1 MTALRPANTQELAAQ
16 VAEGGSA
23 IGISQSWGTVWS
35 RSEPAGQF
43 TQISLAG
50 LTDLLSLAKG
60 DLTCRVGA
68 GISHR
73 ALAAQLSARGL
84 ECPLR
89 PLPGHSTIA
98 QSYLSGA
105 ASAGSGIFSNPR
117 DWLLGSTLVSG
128 RGELVTSGG
137 ATLKNSSGYDLGR
150 ACMGSMGLVAVPAE
164 LQLRLRPLPERRS
177 AVRTQALDRNGYAK
191 LLTAVRAQL
200 DVTDRFEISGDGES
214 QQAVIGFAGAPDRVA
229 EALASVVEITAGPI
243 SDDDPGAAADCLSWP
258 AIHRIPISAAAVG
271 GLVGQARDA
280 KFTAYP
286 LQRLAYLSNGARD
299 HWGQGAEILT
309 LPLSDSR
316 LLRDQLELLTD
327 GLDPDRV
334 FV

>member
-1 MTALRPANTQELAAQ
+1 MTALRPANTRDLAAQ
-16 VAEGGSA
+16 VAAGGAA
-23 IGISQSWGTVWS
+23 IGISQSWGTIWS
-35 RSEPAGQF
+35 RSEPGGEF
-43 TQISLAG
+43 TRISLAG

-73 ALAAQLSARGL
+73 ALADQLSARGL
-84 ECPLR
+84 EWPLR
-89 PLPGHSTIA
+89 PLPGQSLIA

-117 DWLLGSTLVSG
+117 DWLLGSTLISG

-164 LQLRLRPLPERRS
+164 LQLRLRPLPEQRL
-177 AVRTQALDRNGYAK
+177 AVRTQALDRDGYAK

-214 QQAVIGFAGAPDRVA
+214 LKAVIGFAGARDRVA
-229 EALASVVEITAGPI
+229 EALVSVGDITAEPI
-243 SDDDPGAAADCLSWP
+243 SNDDPGAVADCLSW
-258 AIHRIPISAAAVG
+258 AAVHRVPIDAAAVG
-271 GLVGQARDA
+271 GLARDA
-280 KFTAYP
+280 KFIAYP
-286 LQRLAYLSNGARD
+286 LQRLAYLSNGARNRRKN
-299 HWGQGAEILT
+299 GAGDLT
-309 LPLSDSR
+309 LPLSDSK
-316 LLRDQLELLTD
+316 LLRGQLELLAD